1 MTGPGLKPHQRCN
14 PRSYVTGRDF
24 RGWKTG
30 LCQAHGGELRQ
41 WSRQDELSTTAA
53 AILAFLSVFHG
64 LRSGPEGCGV
74 QMTLEGW
81 SKLLGRSRRA
91 VAYAFDQLDARGL
104 VRRRRRLVKVDWV
117 DDSGKARTRADVWGV
132 AYLTKLGAVRIAR
145 RGETRRLMVR
155 AGRSE
160 RVLVCAGSCGKPVE
174 NAPRRIARD
183 GDSGHRRTEELHPL
197 HQGGE
202 RRIIT
207 TRRRCGP
214 LWARAVFTSHGSS
227 RLSRGQ
233 PQRPPQSKGIEGRGS
248 PFSRAGETLVAEA
261 SDRADRVARRLA
273 DSGRARPAVAARAV
287 RARLPARARAAAR
300 GGVSAGRRQRARG
313 ARAGRAR
320 GAAATARPRR
330 LTRRLSAR
338 LTLPVRRTGRALRRA
353 PPAGRRIRHRRA
365 RG

>member
-160 RVLVCAGSCGKPVE
+160 RVLVCAGVVGSLLKTH
-174 NAPRRIARD
+174 RD
-183 GDSGHRRTEELHPL
+183 ELRVMATRVTGRTEGTAPPPPRWRKTHHYNPSSVRAPV
-197 HQGGE
+197 GP
-202 RRIIT
+202 
-207 TRRRCGP
+207 RCFHEP
-214 LWARAVFTSHGSS
+214 RVL
-227 RLSRGQ
+227 
-233 PQRPPQSKGIEGRGS
+233 PPQPRAALNAHRSRKASREGDRRSVELERLWSQKLLTAPTAWPDVWRTADARGRQWLREQ
-248 PFSRAGETLVAEA
+248 FERDYRHELG
-261 SDRADRVARRLA
+261 RRLA
-273 DSGRARPAVAARAV
+273 AESQLGVDSERAARELAEL
-287 RARLPARARAAAR
+287 AEQ
-300 GGVSAGRRQRARG
+300 RRQRDLG
-313 ARAGRAR
+313 
-320 GAAATARPRR
+320 
-330 LTRRLSAR
+330 
-338 LTLPVRRTGRALRRA
+338 V
-353 PPAGRRIRHRRA
+353 
-365 RG
+365 